1 MQLTTIKI
9 QVCVLKSYVKHLLL
23 KIIPGQ
29 TQTHTSSFTSPI
41 DSAIGSAM
49 GSGFSTKAPSIVAD
63 DDLDND
69 DITGMFTWDP
79 QQYNQQQMQGM
90 VACLTFCL
98 QYKCVNKAML
108 VELNQNDC

>member
-1 MQLTTIKI
+1 MFLSFNNNFCYSRSVT
-9 QVCVLKSYVKHLLL
+9 
-23 KIIPGQ
+23 GQ
-29 TQTHTSSFTSPI
+29 TQGISTHSSSFTSPI

-79 QQYNQQQMQGM
+79 QYNQQQAQGK
-90 VACLTFCL
+90 VSYFNSFVFSINVLI
-98 QYKCVNKAML
+98 K
-108 VELNQNDC
+108 

>member
-1 MQLTTIKI
+1 MSTF
-9 QVCVLKSYVKHLLL
+9 YHL

-29 TQTHTSSFTSPI
+29 TQTHSSSFTSPI

-49 GSGFSTKAPSIVAD
+49 GSGFSTKAPSMVAD

-79 QQYNQQQMQGM
+79 QQYNQQQLQSK
-90 VACLTFCL
+90 AAWQTFCL
-98 QYKCVNKAML
+98 QYKCVNKTML
-108 VELNQNDC
+108 VELNHYDC

>member
-9 QVCVLKSYVKHLLL
+9 LVCVLKPYVKHLLL

-90 VACLTFCL
+90 VARSNILSS
-98 QYKCVNKAML
+98 V
-108 VELNQNDC
+108 